1 MRSSYRTGVPA
12 EPVFRRP
19 WSLAGLMDQVM
30 SFVLVTLVGWL
41 SAILV
46 EWVGMV
52 FGWWELPG
60 AGHSE
65 RLLRIELDRLKQDFA
80 APDSAVQVQVV
91 DYAYA
96 GAWQW
101 YRWSGLEGLMR
112 WIVSDQPSAFR
123 GVDLIRAGLVI
134 FGDYLLA
141 AVYTTQ
147 LTGARLAVVV
157 LSFSGFI
164 AAGLVGVVDGLV
176 QRDLRRFGGGLESG
190 FLYHHLKKMIR
201 PMVSVPILLYL
212 ASPWPVHPTLI
223 FVPPMI
229 AFGYFIQRSV
239 SKFKKYL

>member
-1 MRSSYRTGVPA
+1 MRDPA
-12 EPVFRRP
+12 YPPAPPYRRP
-19 WSLAGLMDQVM
+19 WSLAGLLDHGAA
-30 SFVLVTLVGWL
+30 FLAVTLL
-41 SAILV
+41 
-46 EWVGMV
+46 
-52 FGWWELPG
+52 GWWVSILLEWAGIAGGWWDPPG
-60 AGHSE
+60 AAHSQA
-65 RLLRIELDRLKQDFA
+65 LLRTELAWLRADFA
-80 APDSAVQVQVV
+80 GPAVRVPLFDGACQG
-91 DYAYA
+91 A
-96 GAWQW
+96 GLL

-164 AAGLVGVVDGLV
+164 AAGLVGVVDGPV

-239 SKFKKYL
+239 AKFKKYL